1 MKLRISLLVIL
12 ISMLFASC
20 GISTGKG
27 TEQKGE
33 EISVLRYDKLLNEY
47 VRSNSF
53 SAMQKLTMDY
63 RQPTKILIEDVLAI
77 GTVKD
82 DTIFQRLQK
91 FYSDTTLVRLVSDV
105 EAKFPNLDEVEKGL
119 NKGFRKL
126 KKEVPGTKVP
136 FVYSQISAFNESIIL
151 VDTLL
156 GISLDKYMGEDYPLY
171 KRFYYDYQC
180 RSMRP
185 ERIVP
190 DCFVFYLLDRY
201 GMSYH
206 EGTCL
211 IDLMMHS
218 GKINYVVQHLLGYD
232 NIGDAIGYSDEENA
246 WCKKNEKAIW
256 EHICSNDHLHARDPM
271 IYYDYQCR
279 SMRPERI
286 VPDCFV
292 FYLLDRYGMSYHEGT
307 CLIDLMMHSG
317 KINYVV
323 QHLLGYDNI
332 GDAIGYS
339 DEENAWC
346 KKNEKAIW
354 EHICS
359 NDHLHARDPMIIRY
373 YMKPAPAVEMLGG
386 QAPASVGIWIG
397 AQIVSSYMKKH
408 KDMKLK
414 DLLEF
419 TDYHEM
425 LNQSDYLAS

>member
-256 EHICSNDHLHARDPM
+256 
-271 IYYDYQCR
+271 
-279 SMRPERI
+279 
-286 VPDCFV
+286 
-292 FYLLDRYGMSYHEGT
+292 G
-307 CLIDLMMHSG
+307 
-317 KINYVV
+317 
-323 QHLLGYDNI
+323 
-332 GDAIGYS
+332 
-339 DEENAWC
+339 
-346 KKNEKAIW
+346 
-354 EHICS
+354 HICS